1 MVINRECTLTINKEG
16 KIQNLKG
23 TLIDTPELSEYFLN
37 LCSKK
42 GVTVKYNSD
51 ATEITLSEVKKFFNT
66 TLNVE

>member
-1 MVINRECTLTINKEG
+1 MVINRMHLTINKEG

-51 ATEITLSEVKKFFNT
+51 VILKLHLVKSKNSLTL
-66 TLNVE
+66 L